1 MAVQWHSDQQHVV
14 LEVSDP
20 ESKST
25 TDSERCPWYQLLA
38 ELEDA
43 GATDPTINS
52 HDLMAPTVDGSTGLR
67 SLKKKQR

>member
-1 MAVQWHSDQQHVV
+1 MAVQWQSDQQHVV

-20 ESKST
+20 ESKAVS
-25 TDSERCPWYQLLA
+25 DAERCPWHQLLA

-52 HDLMAPTVDGSTGLR
+52 HELLAPTVDGSGGL
-67 SLKKKQR
+67 SCKK